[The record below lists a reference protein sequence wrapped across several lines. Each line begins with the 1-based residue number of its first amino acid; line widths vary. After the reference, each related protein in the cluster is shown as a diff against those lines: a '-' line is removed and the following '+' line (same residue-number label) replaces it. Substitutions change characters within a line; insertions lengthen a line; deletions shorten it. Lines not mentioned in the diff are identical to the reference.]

1 MLHFADLYT
10 DLAQKYG
17 AAFINLN
24 PPVVAAIEKAQAMDP
39 QIAKLLLP
47 DRVHPDPLAHWV
59 MAEAMLKGWNAP
71 ALVSSVTI
79 DAAAGKM
86 VDAENAAVE
95 PVQKENGT
103 LSWTETETGLPLP
116 LIQSNATQALLLKLT
131 DIEEALN
138 QEPLKVTG
146 LEAGQYKLTID
157 SDVIGLFS
165 AAALATG
172 INLADYQTPMRQQAQ
187 RVGWLVRD
195 RDEAHYI
202 HLRMRVRNADTG
214 AQSGGTDQMQAFENS
229 LEDSIYETAVPKPH
243 VFTLSLLGPEPEP
256 PQAK

>member
-1 MLHFADLYT
+1 MLHFADLDK

-24 PPVVAAIEKAQAMDP
+24 PPVVAAIEKAQATDP

-47 DRVHPDPLAHWV
+47 DRVHPDPIAHWI
-59 MAEAMLKGWNAP
+59 MAETMLKGWNAP
-71 ALVSSVTI
+71 ALVSSATI
-79 DAAAGKM
+79 DAAAGKV
-86 VDAENAAVE
+86 VDAENVAVE
-95 PVQKENGT
+95 PVHKENGT
-103 LSWTETETGLPLP
+103 LRWTETENGLPLP

-131 DIEEALN
+131 DIQEALN
-138 QEPLKVTG
+138 QEPLRVTG

-157 SDVIGLFS
+157 DEVIGLFS

-195 RDEAHYI
+195 RDEAHFI
-202 HLRMRVRNADTG
+202 HLRMRWHNLDTG
-214 AQSGGTDQMQAFENS
+214 AESGGTDKLQAFENFE
-229 LEDSIYETAVPKPH
+229 EDAIYEMAAPKPH
-243 VFTLSLLGPEPEP
+243 QYTLTMLGPEPEP
-256 PQAK
+256 PQSK